1 MKILIDTNVI
11 LDIFQKREPFFPDS
25 YQALHKAIEAES
37 ECLVSASSATD
48 IFYML
53 RKFLKS
59 ADQAKERIEQLSQ
72 IVTFADIRGMDIQTA
87 LMRTMPDFEDAVV
100 DVVAER
106 NGAACIL
113 TRNTRDFTGSAVPA
127 VTPTNFLKQ
136 F

>member
-59 ADQAKERIEQLSQ
+59 ASQAKERIEQLSQ
-72 IVTFADIRGMDIQTA
+72 IVTFADVQGMDIQTA

-100 DVVAER
+100 DAVAER
-106 NGAACIL
+106 NGASYIL
-113 TRNTRDFTGSAVPA
+113 TRNIKDFTGSAVPA
-127 VTPTNFLKQ
+127 VTPADFLKQ
-136 F
+136 L

>member
-87 LMRTMPDFEDAVV
+87 LMRTMPDFEDAAV

-127 VTPTNFLKQ
+127 VMPTNFLKQ

>member
-37 ECLVSASSATD
+37 ECLISASSATD

-106 NGAACIL
+106 NGAAYIL
-113 TRNTRDFTGSAVPA
+113 TRNTRDFTESAVPA
-127 VTPTNFLKQ
+127 VTPTDFLKQ

>member
-1 MKILIDTNVI
+1 MTILIDTNII

-53 RKFLKS
+53 RKFMKS

-72 IVTFADIRGMDIQTA
+72 LVTFADVKGIDIQTA
-87 LMRTMPDFEDAVV
+87 LIRTMPDFEDAVV
-100 DVVAER
+100 DAVAER
-106 NGAACIL
+106 NCASYIL
-113 TRNTRDFTGSAVPA
+113 TRNIKDFTGSAVPA
-127 VTPTNFLKQ
+127 ITPTEFLKQ
-136 F
+136 L